1 MDIAD
6 ETSFHWY
13 LAVIFNPGGMLVDT
27 SAEIPIPDPAENV
40 KVDAT
45 TPITSEESPD
55 VSDEKSVDDQLGTSA
70 ATPDDTQE
78 SIVAIPK
85 PDEAMDIDKPDDG
98 GPHVAGESS
107 GDELDLIPRPTKHRA
122 PVSKMNELSIESGT
136 DKAARKRPS
145 PPLGREIN
153 TPTLAYFTNQNQ
165 VLPSGSE
172 PPKPEPEAE
181 AVKPEVVKPVSKKT
195 VPPDHVILK
204 SQKLVFYAFYS
215 RARTDR

>member
-27 SAEIPIPDPAENV
+27 SAETPIPDPSAENP

-45 TPITSEESPD
+45 ATITSEKSPD
-55 VSDEKSVDDQLGTSA
+55 VSDEKSVDDQLVTNA

-98 GPHVAGESS
+98 APVVADESD
-107 GDELDLIPRPTKHRA
+107 DELDSIPRPTKHRA
-122 PVSKMNELSIESGT
+122 PVAKMNDLSIESGT

-145 PPLGREIN
+145 PPIGREIN
-153 TPTLAYFTNQNQ
+153 TPTLNYFTTQNQ

-181 AVKPEVVKPVSKKT
+181 AVKAEVVKPVSKRT

-204 SQKLVFYAFYS
+204 SQK
-215 RARTDR
+215 